1 MNQESKKNS
10 KPSLAGE
17 GVQQNMNHSQFT
29 TDHQSPLDRVLGA
42 VRLQGGTV
50 RSSGSGWMCTCPA
63 HDDRNPSLSV
73 RDGEDGSVLLKCH
86 AGCSNESV
94 VASLGLSMR
103 DLFVSER
110 GHDSAATVTSGKN
123 SSKNAAT
130 DSGSTNKSQ
139 EFATLDEAISTYQ
152 GSLGLHSSRWDYHNE
167 QGDLVGVVLR
177 WDHPNSPKNGKQI
190 RPISLIEGQWKLTG
204 MDAPRPLYRLREV
217 RNSSEPVLVCEGEK
231 AADVAA
237 ALGYVSTTST
247 HGSKS
252 ASKADWSVLDDR
264 DVVIVPDLDD
274 AGDAYASEVAELCD
288 RAASIRIVDLAEV
301 WDGLQQGADLADV
314 LEHEAGDVSALRRKL
329 DALIERT
336 LPEQPLGNSERTATS
351 HLSVHQPIPVHLF
364 PEPVRSYIV
373 QGAEAIGCDPSY
385 IALPVLSMLA
395 GAIGNSHEVQAK
407 PGWVEPCVI
416 WSCIVG
422 KSGTCKSPAIG
433 HAFEPLEKIQ
443 SGLFYD
449 YQQELDEH
457 KTAQKVGQGKDEF
470 GSVPRP
476 QRCIINDATIE
487 ATLQCIQE
495 NPHGLVMLRDEL
507 AGWFDFDRYS
517 SGKRVG
523 SSAGWIELFHAKHVS
538 VDRRTSEPIVVPR
551 ASLSIAGGIQP
562 GILTRVMDRK
572 NLESGLVA
580 RFLFASPDSPSKGW
594 SDAEVNPRTSERM
607 NTLVQKLYHHTM
619 CTSPP
624 YTSNEQPMPHRIGLD
639 ADARAAFGRFVTAHN
654 QAMQSESDHVAA
666 AWSKLECYVVRIA
679 LVFHLVQ
686 EAAGDLSLEDSEQIN
701 ADTLGAAI
709 QLVEWFKN
717 ETKRLYMLNEMTDHD
732 RETLRVI
739 NWIDKQG
746 GSVTTREFYRGLS
759 KYNSSSVAKQKLD
772 ELVDAGIGFYRGRK
786 PTGRSQEFVLHA
798 HDQSQ
803 PKTTD
808 TDTSGLQAAKKAH
821 IDSGASGR
829 YQVLSTRKD
838 Q

>member
-1 MNQESKKNS
+1 MIESCA
-10 KPSLAGE
+10 KPI
-17 GVQQNMNHSQFT
+17 
-29 TDHQSPLDRVLGA
+29 DRVLDA
-42 VRLQGGTV
+42 IRLQGGTV
-50 RSSGSGWMCTCPA
+50 RGSGSGWMCTCPA

-73 RDGEDGSVLLKCH
+73 REAKDGSVLLKCH

-94 VASLGLSMR
+94 VASLGMPMR
-103 DLFVSER
+103 DLFAGER
-110 GHDSAATVTSGKN
+110 GCDTTATVTSSRFGPT
-123 SSKNAAT
+123 NAASVS
-130 DSGSTNKSQ
+130 DSGNKSQ
-139 EFATLDEAISTYQ
+139 GFATLDEAIAVYQ
-152 GSLGLHSSRWDYHNE
+152 RSLGMHSSRWDYHNE

-177 WDHPNSPKNGKQI
+177 WDATNSKQI
-190 RPISLIEGQWKLTG
+190 RPISLIDGQWKLTG
-204 MDAPRPLYRLREV
+204 MDTPRPLYRLNEILCTSGP
-217 RNSSEPVLVCEGEK
+217 NSSELVLVCEGEK

-237 ALGYVSTTST
+237 ALGYTSTTSA

-252 ASKADWSVLDDR
+252 APKADWSVLNNR

-274 AGDAYASEVAELCD
+274 AGDAYASEVVELCD
-288 RAASIRIVDLAEV
+288 RAASIRIVDLSEV
-301 WDGLQQGADLADV
+301 WEELQLGDDLADV
-314 LEHEAGDVSALRRKL
+314 LVHEAGDVSAVRRKL

-336 LPEQPLGNSERTATS
+336 PPEQMAEQSLGNSERTATN
-351 HLSVHQPIPVHLF
+351 HLSVHQPIPVGLF

-395 GAIGNSHEVQAK
+395 GAIGNTHEVQAK

-433 HAFEPLEKIQ
+433 HAFAPLEKIQ
-443 SGLFYD
+443 TQLFAT
-449 YQQELDEH
+449 YQQDLDCFKSEQN
-457 KTAQKVGQGKDEF
+457 TQTF

-517 SGKRVG
+517 SGKKVG

-562 GILTRVMDRK
+562 GILARVMDRK

-594 SDAEVNPRTSERM
+594 SDSTVDPRTIERM
-607 NTLVQKLYHHTM
+607 HTIVQKLHRHTM

-624 YTSNEQPMPHRIGLD
+624 YASIEHPMPHRIGLD

-679 LVFHLVQ
+679 LVFHLVR
-686 EAAGDLSLEDSEQIN
+686 EAAGDASLEDPEQIGL
-701 ADTLGAAI
+701 DTLLAAI

-717 ETKRLYMLNEMTDHD
+717 ETKRLYMLVEMTDHD
-732 RETLRVI
+732 RETHRVI
-739 NWIDKQG
+739 NWIDSKG
-746 GSVTTREFYRGLS
+746 GSVTQREFYRGLS
-759 KYNSSSVAKQKLD
+759 KYNSSSAAKQKLD
-772 ELVDAGIGFYRGRK
+772 ELVAVGIGFYRGRK

-821 IDSGASGR
+821 IDSGASGP
-829 YQVLSTRKD
+829 K
-838 Q
+838 